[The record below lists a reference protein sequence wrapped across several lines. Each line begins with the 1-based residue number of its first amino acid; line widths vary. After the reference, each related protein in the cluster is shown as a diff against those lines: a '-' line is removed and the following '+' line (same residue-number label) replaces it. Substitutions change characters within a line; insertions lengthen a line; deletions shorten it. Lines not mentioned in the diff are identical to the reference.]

1 MKKFDMKKIMLR
13 ISAVLLGMIYSFSLQ
28 AAPWVTGYL
37 PGYTQDSSGN
47 VAYMEDAD
55 WDMLTH
61 LVHFSATLN
70 SDGSL
75 NDSSNQVTA
84 VKRAKAIELA
94 HAKNKPILFSVNAWE
109 DVHKPV
115 LADPVK
121 RTNLV
126 NQLIIRLSE
135 GYDGIDLDLE
145 PIVSYGYTDNDD
157 YEAFVHELH
166 EQMQSLSTPLLSKPL
181 LAVAADERAKD
192 VLSRIHTK
200 LDQINMMFYNMAT
213 RWEEITWHDAALY
226 DGDRRYPSTGGVMTS
241 VDRFV
246 KQILA
251 AGVPRD
257 KLGLGMSFEIRI
269 WEGGEG
275 TPTGGVT
282 APQQTWTAVPKEW
295 TSGTPLESYAQL
307 MDNRY
312 QSENYKWDA
321 VSRMGYLSIDNDG
334 SENDQFI
341 SFNDPRGVAE
351 KVQYAKKMELGGL
364 MIWHLQLDYRAG
376 KTGVKRRAL
385 HHAIRSSLN
394 AGE

>member
-1 MKKFDMKKIMLR
+1 MKMLITKILWA
-13 ISAVLLGMIYSFSLQ
+13 AVLVFAYSQLQ

-37 PGYTQDSSGN
+37 PGYTQDGSGN
-47 VAYMEDAD
+47 ATYMEDAD

-61 LVHFSATLN
+61 VVHFSSTLN
-70 SDGSL
+70 EDGTL
-75 NDSSNQVTA
+75 NDSSNQVGAT
-84 VKRAKAIELA
+84 KRAAAIQMA

-109 DVHKPV
+109 NVHKPV
-115 LADPVK
+115 LADPAK
-121 RTNLV
+121 RQTLV
-126 NQLIIRLSE
+126 NALITRLQE

-166 EQMQSLSTPLLSKPL
+166 AAMQPLSTPLLSKPL
-181 LAVAADERAKD
+181 LAVAADERAKH

-213 RWEEITWHDAALY
+213 RWELITWHDSALY
-226 DGDRRYPSTGGVMTS
+226 EGGRTYPSTGGLMTS

-246 KQILA
+246 KQILE

-275 TPTGGVT
+275 TPTGGAT
-282 APQQTWTAVPKEW
+282 APQQTWTTKPAEW

-312 QSENYKWDA
+312 QSEYYRWDDVA
-321 VSRMGYLSIDNDG
+321 RMEYLSIDNDG
-334 SENDQFI
+334 SATDQFI
-341 SFNDPRGVAE
+341 SYNGPRSVAE
-351 KVQYAKKMELGGL
+351 KVQYAKKMDLGGL
-364 MIWHLQLDYRAG
+364 MIWHMQLDYRAG
-376 KTGVKRRAL
+376 QTGTKRREL
-385 HHAIRSSLN
+385 MHAIRNALS
-394 AGE
+394 AGES